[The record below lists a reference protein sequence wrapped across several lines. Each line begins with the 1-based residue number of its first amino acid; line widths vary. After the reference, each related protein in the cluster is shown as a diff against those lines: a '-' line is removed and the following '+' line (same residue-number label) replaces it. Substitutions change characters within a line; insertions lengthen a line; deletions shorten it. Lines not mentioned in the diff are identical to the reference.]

1 MKTTT
6 IIEIIVII
14 VLAIAFIIYLV
25 RRNIKDEKDTNPDLT
40 RALKDVEKNKQK

>member
-25 RRNIKDEKDTNPDLT
+25 RRNIKDEKDINPELT
-40 RALKDVEKNKQK
+40 KALKDVEKNKQK